1 MKAASYLEP
10 YWFADDPHAA
20 RCLLRARLGYSKLE
34 FDYRRADHHYPRAS
48 VSPGLSAQALGHIRQ
63 TVMHRLARPPDRAC
77 YLCPASD
84 WLPETVSH
92 ALQSCSHPQLL
103 RERER
108 LRAALTE
115 LINSSAQLPD
125 CPALP
130 SLGNATCLHYLV
142 LLATSVGPTDHRK
155 PVEPAQA
162 ASDNSESDDSGLRRS
177 VRLAQRL
184 QISANQPVL
193 PGLSAPPSPAAAAA
207 LADRRERCQWLPLQK
222 EEASL
227 AVKWLTFL
235 TSSWRRAIS
244 RERESELAA
253 QLGARLVS
261 IIVTYHRQII
271 SIRRRLLQSPPVG
284 PVISAALSRPSG
296 RATPSH
302 GGCDLIV
309 FKLCCSFE
317 TRSFPL
323 VGAIAVRRRLC
334 CALLPFKG
342 SVIFSFVSKF
352 S

>member
-1 MKAASYLEP
+1 MRCRAALI
-10 YWFADDPHAA
+10 
-20 RCLLRARLGYSKLE
+20 
-34 FDYRRADHHYPRAS
+34 
-48 VSPGLSAQALGHIRQ
+48 V
-63 TVMHRLARPPDRAC
+63 
-77 YLCPASD
+77 
-84 WLPETVSH
+84 
-92 ALQSCSHPQLL
+92 
-103 RERER
+103 ERER

-207 LADRRERCQWLPLQK
+207 LADRRERCQWLPLQRD
-222 EEASL
+222 EASL
-227 AVKWLTFL
+227 AMRWLTFL

-244 RERESELAA
+244 REREFELAA

-261 IIVTYHRQII
+261 MIVTYHRQII
-271 SIRRRLLQSPPVG
+271 SIRRRLLQSDLSFLRRCRDPAAAQPPAM
-284 PVISAALSRPSG
+284 AAV
-296 RATPSH
+296 T
-302 GGCDLIV
+302 
-309 FKLCCSFE
+309 
-317 TRSFPL
+317 
-323 VGAIAVRRRLC
+323 
-334 CALLPFKG
+334 
-342 SVIFSFVSKF
+342 
-352 S
+352 